1 MARATKL
8 FWDWVADT
16 VMPFMVRGNYSIQ
29 GATNWLNSR
38 GVQFSEKR
46 FVTAYRNAEKQL
58 WAQPLIAKIPLT
70 EKVPTELRTSREFQK
85 DRRYMYHVKVRTV
98 DEATGKVTMRSRAF
112 YSNRDLTVGTALK
125 QAEQNWNWK
134 YENYGFVATNFT
146 FDYLEENERAF

>member
-38 GVQFSEKR
+38 GVQFSVKR

-58 WAQPLIAKIPLT
+58 WAQPLVAKIPLT
-70 EKVPTELRTSREFQK
+70 EKVPTELRTARDFAK
-85 DRRYMYHVKVRTV
+85 PRKYMYHFKVRTV
-98 DEATGKVTMRSRAF
+98 DEATGKVTLRSRAL
-112 YSNRDLTVGTALK
+112 YEQRDLTVGTALEHAQESFK
-125 QAEQNWNWK
+125 WN
-134 YENYGFVATNFT
+134 YENYGFAATNIS
-146 FDYLEENERAF
+146 FDYLEENTFGQ